1 MLVKGRLY
9 VLIIVVSLIIID
21 EGESNGYFDKEFEK
35 FFVWLVFM
43 FEILIFFVNCFIFFW

>member
-35 FFVWLVFM
+35 FFV
-43 FEILIFFVNCFIFFW
+43 